1 MQNSTEF
8 ISQIGNVDDYGAMVN
23 MFERSGFTLAKSC
36 CELLAN
42 SCDARATHIRF
53 IIDSQHIRIIDN
65 GCGMSEDNATSCLSL
80 FRANHEGEETMG
92 VSGCGAKPAMYLLGN
107 RQEATIFTHKEG
119 FPFLAIRVP
128 FEEMMATRRY
138 SGMIEMGP
146 MDAIQQEEF
155 CKLISAMDGKIN
167 DNNRTGTI
175 IRFNS
180 TESVGNHIIQHFTQ
194 SNSFHK
200 EDNEYISPDDRM
212 GIVFGKMRR
221 HETHPIQSV
230 DLVEGDNEPTPL
242 NLYDYLGG
250 RDDEFIFRNTAVIQV
265 YSKPILQTLK
275 FVYVMEFNGTLFE
288 IKPSGSGYSKTP
300 TEISTKDYDALQQHP
315 YTRYQN
321 MTVVAGTRSDPIFN
335 SREIMERKKRVPN
348 HHYDMEHGVECYGNP
363 KEQEFALLPSIVRN
377 NQVIGKFEYDTIK
390 IITSV
395 RSDPDQRLRFY
406 HTRLELQYSTNS
418 DQLNLIDTRV
428 IGIQANKNQY
438 KSMMHVYH
446 VPLTRLICYFQTET
460 SKETK
465 KRLEEYWDSISPL
478 PEEIDE
484 TSDIESDEE
493 TVSSVPSRSVR
504 SMTPPSP
511 PPSPLPLLTIPQLF
525 EEENTVVSEES
536 TEPVMPLPPPVSVA
550 PLVVPQVISVHQY
563 SRETITV
570 EQSSDLTQLSRSQ
583 LISKCQEQ
591 GLTKYQTK
599 NKQELIELIKVSQN
613 TLPSKPITH
622 TQKHKWTKD
631 DIRILYATCRAN
643 TNNEDRQIILQSYF
657 PDCTV
662 GSIKFA
668 IGRYQ
673 KRNDN
678 TLRWIPEQG
687 ITEGFAS
694 NGKLFEEV
702 WNERNWS
709 Y

>member
-128 FEEMMATRRY
+128 FEEMMATRKY

-155 CKLISAMDGKIN
+155 CKLISKMDGKIN

-175 IRFNS
+175 IRFNN
-180 TESVGNHIIQHFTQ
+180 TEPDGNDIPPIQNHIIQQFKQ
-194 SNSFHK
+194 SYSFHK

-230 DLVEGDNEPTPL
+230 DLVEGDNEPIPL

-250 RDDEFIFRNTAVIQV
+250 GDDEFIFRNTAVIQV
-265 YSKPILQTLK
+265 YSRPILQTLK
-275 FVYVMEFNGTLFE
+275 FVYVMEFNGTRFE
-288 IKPSGSGYSKTP
+288 IKPSGSGYSKIP
-300 TEISTKDYDALQQHP
+300 TKISPKDYDALQQHP

-321 MTVVAGTRSDPIFN
+321 MTVVAGTRVDSIFN
-335 SREIMERKKRVPN
+335 SRAIMEKKAGTVD
-348 HHYDMEHGVECYGNP
+348 HQYDIEHGIKCLGNA
-363 KEQEFALLPSIVRN
+363 KEQEFASLPSIVRN

-390 IITSV
+390 ILTSV
-395 RSDPDQRLRFY
+395 RSNAEQRFKFY
-406 HTRLELQYSTNS
+406 HTRIELQYSTNS
-418 DQLNLIDTRV
+418 DQLNLLDTRV

-446 VPLTRLICYFQTET
+446 VPLTRLIYYFQTET

-484 TSDIESDEE
+484 TSDVESDEE
-493 TVSSVPSRSVR
+493 TVSSVSSRSVR
-504 SMTPPSP
+504 SITPPSP
-511 PPSPLPLLTIPQLF
+511 PPSPLPLPTIPTLTIPQLF
-525 EEENTVVSEES
+525 EEENAVVSEES
-536 TEPVMPLPPPVSVA
+536 TEPVMPVPPPVSVA

-570 EQSSDLTQLSRSQ
+570 D
-583 LISKCQEQ
+583 Q
-591 GLTKYQTK
+591 GLEIISYLLHNT
-599 NKQELIELIKVSQN
+599 QETQIFETLILKFRESYEHSAMKMCFRYMKREQKVQ
-613 TLPSKPITH
+613 L
-622 TQKHKWTKD
+622 
-631 DIRILYATCRAN
+631 L
-643 TNNEDRQIILQSYF
+643 L
-657 PDCTV
+657 
-662 GSIKFA
+662 
-668 IGRYQ
+668 
-673 KRNDN
+673 
-678 TLRWIPEQG
+678 
-687 ITEGFAS
+687 
-694 NGKLFEEV
+694 EV
-702 WNERNWS
+702 INERHTDKTRELLGGSELLQGYTQIRNL
-709 Y
+709 